1 MSAVP
6 GPAQPRRWRPCQ
18 QETRYVRSCPLYLS
32 ADLFFFFFFFSLFHI
47 QIPTLLTLT
56 HATRWHSSQ
65 HSYGWMLQASAHL
78 ASTAAGWENGGGRCG
93 DDHPADHSDHS
104 DLPYPPAM
112 VDNSKGPSRR
122 VSGELPRRI
131 GLDDGV
137 NVEVP
142 ENRRDHYQVTSAA
155 VSLLPPISL
164 TML

>member
-1 MSAVP
+1 
-6 GPAQPRRWRPCQ
+6 
-18 QETRYVRSCPLYLS
+18 
-32 ADLFFFFFFFSLFHI
+32 
-47 QIPTLLTLT
+47 
-56 HATRWHSSQ
+56 
-65 HSYGWMLQASAHL
+65 MLQASAHL
-78 ASTAAGWENGGGRCG
+78 ASTAAGWEDGGGGGG
-93 DDHPADHSDHS
+93 DDHPAEDS

-112 VDNSKGPSRR
+112 VDNSKGRSRR

-137 NVEVP
+137 NVEVS